1 MKYAI
6 INLSGKQYQVEEGQ
20 TLTVDHLDADF
31 KKDELTVNDVLLYRT
46 DKSIKVGTPTVKGA
60 AVTLKKVEDKKGPK
74 LHVRTYK
81 AKSRYRRHI
90 GHRQHQ
96 TVLEV
101 AKISA

>member
-6 INLSGKQYQVEEGQ
+6 IKLAGKQYQVSEGQ
-20 TLTVDHLDADF
+20 ELVVDHLNDDF
-31 KKDELTVNDVLLYRT
+31 SKDQLQISDVLLIKS
-46 DKSIKVGTPTVKGA
+46 DKTVKIGQPTVKGA
-60 AVTLKKVEDKKGPK
+60 TVTLKKITDQKGPK
-74 LHVRTYK
+74 IHVRTFK